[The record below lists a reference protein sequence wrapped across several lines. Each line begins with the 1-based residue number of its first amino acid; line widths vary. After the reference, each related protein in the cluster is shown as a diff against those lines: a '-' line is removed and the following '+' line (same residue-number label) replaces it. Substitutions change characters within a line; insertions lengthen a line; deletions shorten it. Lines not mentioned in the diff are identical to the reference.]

1 LILGSAEDADQ
12 SPFTTT
18 ATNEVY
24 VTDTHARIPNMFIE
38 RRIWLNLVIDLRN
51 LYNCIYRGSTYRS
64 LEGMTISAV
73 CKVRR
78 VMTLSSSQM
87 QLLKLIGTQTA

>member
-1 LILGSAEDADQ
+1 MIIGSCEDSDQ
-12 SPFTTT
+12 SPI
-18 ATNEVY
+18 ATSNEVY

-78 VMTLSSSQM
+78 VMTLSSSQI